1 MGSVPLEG
9 PYKTI
14 AVPPDDIALL
24 LQALEYLFDSE
35 AAGKR
40 NTQKLEHVRDV
51 HDFLR
56 RTLTEN
62 NG

>member
-1 MGSVPLEG
+1 
-9 PYKTI
+9 
-14 AVPPDDIALL
+14 VPPDDIALL